1 MRAIAY
7 SEGTTIVG
15 FRNPFTVGDIRLGL
29 QVLEFAYAPW
39 LATSFRHCRM
49 IAVSGV
55 ILRRNQ
61 SVTTCPVWI
70 DWSAATTILR
80 LFTASFM

>member
-29 QVLEFAYAPW
+29 QVSEFAYAPW
-39 LATSFRHCRM
+39 LATSFRRRM
-49 IAVSGV
+49 IAVLGV
-55 ILRRNQ
+55 IFRCNQ
-61 SVTTCPVWI
+61 SVTTCPLWI
-70 DWSAATTILR
+70 D
-80 LFTASFM
+80 

>member
-1 MRAIAY
+1 MRAIAH

-29 QVLEFAYAPW
+29 QVIELAYAPW
-39 LATSFRHCRM
+39 LATSSRRRM

-61 SVTTCPVWI
+61 SATTCPLLI
-70 DWSAATTILR
+70 DWSAAMTILR
-80 LFTASFM
+80 LFTPSFM